1 MIRPMGSD
9 FFVVKYNR
17 YLGGNMSHYN
27 HDEIEKRWQKR
38 WEENETFRMEENS
51 QKEKFYGLVE
61 FPYPSGVGLH
71 VGHVR
76 AYTSLEVIARKRRME
91 GYNVLFPIGWD
102 AFGLPTENY
111 AIQTGRHPRQVT
123 DENIAVFTEQL
134 KRIGYAFD
142 WDKEIDTTDPNY
154 YKWTQWIFLQLF
166 KHGLAFRDRSY
177 VNFCNGCKVV
187 LANEDFRDGH
197 CDRCGSEVV
206 QLEKDV
212 WFLKIRN
219 YAEKLLAGLD
229 DVDYLPRIR
238 LEQENWIGKSVGA
251 EVDFNIAGQNQTLR
265 VFTTRPDTLFGATFM
280 VIAPEHPLIENLSDL
295 ITNMEA
301 IISYQEAAKR
311 KTEFER
317 VQLAKEKTGVC
328 IDGIRAI
335 NPLTLEEIPIFIA
348 DYVMMGYGT
357 GAIMAVPG
365 HDGRDWEFAQKF
377 SLPIIEVIKGGD
389 VTKEAYTNT
398 DSGQMVNSGFLNGL
412 QVKEAIAKT
421 IEHLEKEGLGQKTIN
436 YKMKDWAFNRQ
447 RYWGEPIPIVH
458 CPVCG
463 MVPVP
468 EEDLPLELPKVES
481 YEPTDT
487 GESPLANI
495 PEWYETTCPQCGHA
509 AKRETDTMPQWAGSS
524 WYFLRYFDNKND
536 QAFASKEK
544 LKYWLPVD
552 WYNGGMEHVTRH
564 LLYSR
569 FWHQFLYDIGCVPT
583 KEPYAKRTAQGLILG
598 NDGEKMS
605 KSKGNVVNPNDII
618 DEYGADTLRTYIMF
632 IGDYEK
638 SAPWSDNGAKGCR
651 RFMDRVWKL
660 QDMMVSDDAYS
671 PNLETAIH
679 KTIKKVSSD
688 YEEMKFNTAIAAL
701 MTLIN
706 DFYKESQITRGDFKT
721 FLQLLYP
728 VAPHISSEIWV
739 EIGADGHLDN
749 ADWPSYD
756 ESKTVDNIIQMAVQ
770 INGKVRGTIEIPV
783 DTDQQTAKSIAME
796 QSNICSHVEGKKIVK
811 EIFIPGKIFNIVVK

>member
-1 MIRPMGSD
+1 MKIYD
-9 FFVVKYNR
+9 
-17 YLGGNMSHYN
+17 H
-27 HDEIEKRWQKR
+27 HHIEKKWQKY
-38 WEENETFRMEENS
+38 WEEHETFKIEENS
-51 QKEKFYGLVE
+51 DKEKFYGLVE

-76 AYTSLEVIARKRRME
+76 AYTSLEVISRKRRME

-111 AIQTGRHPRQVT
+111 AIKTGRHPREVT
-123 DENIAVFTEQL
+123 DENIAVFTQQL
-134 KRIGYAFD
+134 KSIGYSFD

-166 KHGLAFRDRSY
+166 KHGLAYRDRTY
-177 VNFCNGCKVV
+177 VNFCSGCKVV
-187 LANEDFRDGH
+187 LANEDFRDGK

-212 WFLKIRN
+212 WFLKIRD
-219 YAEKLLAGLD
+219 YAEKLLQGLD

-238 LEQENWIGKSVGA
+238 LEQENWIGKSTGA
-251 EVDFNIAGQNQTLR
+251 EVDFTIAGHDKKLR
-265 VFTTRPDTLFGATFM
+265 VFTTRPDTLFGVTFM
-280 VIAPEHPLIENLSDL
+280 VIAPEHPLIEEMADE
-295 ITNMEA
+295 ITNMDAVRE
-301 IISYQEAAKR
+301 YQEAAKR

-317 VQLAKEKTGVC
+317 VQLAKDKTGVM

-335 NPLTLEEIPIFIA
+335 NPVSGTEIPVFIA

-365 HDGRDWEFAQKF
+365 HDTRDWEFAKKF
-377 SLPIIEVIKGGD
+377 DLPIIEVIKGGN
-389 VTKEAYTNT
+389 VEEEAYTDT
-398 DSGQMVNSGFLNGL
+398 DSGEMVNSGFMTGMD
-412 QVKEAIAKT
+412 VKEAIAAA
-421 IEHLEKEGLGQKTIN
+421 IEHLEKEGLGKKTIN

-458 CPVCG
+458 CPKCG

-468 EEDLPLELPKVES
+468 EEELPLELPRVES

-487 GESPLANI
+487 GESPLASMTDWVN
-495 PEWYETTCPQCGHA
+495 TTCPHCGGP

-536 QAFASKEK
+536 EALADFDKM
-544 LKYWLPVD
+544 KYWLPVD

-569 FWHQFLYDIGCVPT
+569 FWHQFLYDIGVVPT
-583 KEPYAKRTAQGLILG
+583 KEPYKKRTAQGLILG
-598 NDGEKMS
+598 SDGEKMS

-618 DEYGADTLRTYIMF
+618 DEYGADTLRTYTMF

-638 SAPWSDNGAKGCR
+638 PAPWSENGTKGCR
-651 RFMDRVWKL
+651 RYLDRVWKL
-660 QDMMVSDDAYS
+660 QDVLVDGDEYSAELESMM
-671 PNLETAIH
+671 H
-679 KTIKKVSSD
+679 KTIKKVSND

-701 MTLIN
+701 MTLLN
-706 DFYKESQITRGDFKT
+706 EFNRVGSVTKGEFKT
-721 FLQLLYP
+721 YLQLLYP
-728 VAPHISSEIWV
+728 VAPHITEELWEIAGFEGCLHDSS
-739 EIGADGHLDN
+739 
-749 ADWPSYD
+749 WPVYD
-756 ESKTVDNIIQMAVQ
+756 EAKTVDNVIEMAVQ
-770 INGKVRGTIEIPV
+770 INGKVRGKITIPADADKEI
-783 DTDQQTAKSIAME
+783 AKAAALE
-796 QSNICSHVEGKKIVK
+796 NENIKGYIDGKNIVK
-811 EIFIPGKIFNIVVK
+811 EIFVPGKIFNIVVK